1 MSSTISVQLDSLDA
15 LAGELTALA
24 GELSDDADRCASAAG
39 ALAAGLNR
47 DEGLTAAW
55 AGRRRGRPWPARW
68 PRPRTPSGATL
79 GAAVSSYRAAE
90 AARAESIGRRRLEYV
105 AVAW

>member
-1 MSSTISVQLDSLDA
+1 MSSTLSVQFDSLDA

-55 AGRRRGRPWPARW
+55 AAGRWAALARAVAEA
-68 PRPRTPSGATL
+68 THAVGATL

-90 AARAESIGRRRLEYV
+90 AARAESIGHRRLAYV

>member
-1 MSSTISVQLDSLDA
+1 MRL
-15 LAGELTALA
+15 
-24 GELSDDADRCASAAG
+24 RRRRRWPPAS
-39 ALAAGLNR
+39 NR

-55 AGRRRGRPWPARW
+55 AAGTWAALARAVAEATHAVAEHPGRARS
-68 PRPRTPSGATL
+68 R
-79 GAAVSSYRAAE
+79 SYRAAE

>member
-1 MSSTISVQLDSLDA
+1 MSSTISVQLDALDA

-47 DEGLTAAW
+47 DEGLTAAGAAGTW
-55 AGRRRGRPWPARW
+55 AALARAVAEA
-68 PRPRTPSGATL
+68 THAVGTTL
-79 GAAVSSYRAAE
+79 GAAVVSYRAAE
-90 AARAESIGRRRLEYV
+90 AARADSIGRRRLESV

>member
-24 GELSDDADRCASAAG
+24 GELSDDADRCASAVG

-55 AGRRRGRPWPARW
+55 AAGRWAALAGAVAEA
-68 PRPRTPSGATL
+68 THSVGATL
-79 GAAVSSYRAAE
+79 GAAVTSYRAAE
-90 AARAESIGRRRLEYV
+90 AARAESIARRRLESV

>member
-1 MSSTISVQLDSLDA
+1 MSSTISVQLDALDA

-24 GELSDDADRCASAAG
+24 GDLSDDADRCASAAG

-55 AGRRRGRPWPARW
+55 GANRWAALARAVAEA
-68 PRPRTPSGATL
+68 THAVGATL
-79 GAAVSSYRAAE
+79 GAAVTAYRAAE
-90 AARAESIGRRRLEYV
+90 AARAESIDRRRLEYV